1 MTKIPRFLIAACTV
15 LMVACGASGS
25 NNPPEGATPSGEQ
38 YTIIF
43 ENTQYEDVAV
53 AIIFEAAG
61 PRRLGRVTGVNTER
75 WRVPARSAAFVIHA
89 AFMGGLGEYE
99 TDPIVAA
106 PGDTITIVTQSTG
119 DLVYKISR

>member
-1 MTKIPRFLIAACTV
+1 MTKIPRFLVAACTV
-15 LMVACGASGS
+15 LMVACGASSS
-25 NNPPEGATPSGEQ
+25 NQSEGATPSGEQ

-53 AIIFEAAG
+53 AVIFEAAG
-61 PRRLGRVTGVNTER
+61 PRRLGRVTGVSTER
-75 WRVPARSAAFVIHA
+75 WRVPVRSAAFVIHA

-106 PGDTITIVTQSTG
+106 PGDTITITTQSTG
-119 DLVYKISR
+119 DLVFKISR